1 MMMLGRRGSSGS
13 QEWIKAIVP
22 YEYTMYFTEGKR
34 VKFHRIKVGEI
45 MNKEEN
51 LNDVMSDNFIGEVKK

>member
-1 MMMLGRRGSSGS
+1 
-13 QEWIKAIVP
+13 
-22 YEYTMYFTEGKR
+22 MYFTEGKR
-34 VKFHRIKVGEI
+34 VKFHRTNVVSGEI